1 MKQGDTIF
9 RGTFV
14 FVDFLTV
21 KFKFDI
27 VTIESGLSGNKNIC
41 SRLPAELFFYFK
53 STQKSERHIKHSIIK

>member
-27 VTIESGLSGNKNIC
+27 VTIESGLSGNKKYMFTFTC
-41 SRLPAELFFYFK
+41 GSY
-53 STQKSERHIKHSIIK
+53 SILNPHTSLEDT

>member
-27 VTIESGLSGNKNIC
+27 VPIESGLSGNKNIY
-41 SRLPAELFFYFK
+41 SRLAAEVILF
-53 STQKSERHIKHSIIK
+53 